1 MTLSFI
7 RFAGIMLAALSLSF
21 GLGHFMELP
30 ARMAWDQ
37 FLWVGST
44 VQGGLYALS
53 GPLGVLIQIATVIAL
68 TVLAMLLRRRGA
80 SGVPF
85 TIVAAAMFARPPHVV
100 DPGLSGECRARQMGQ
115 WAGASEL
122 GGLAV
127 AVGMGPG
134 GKWPR
139 PARRLRGID
148 RFGSG
153 EKRRRTKRTRRIR
166 SSAVT
171 TLPPSKI
178 NCVNNVRRASR
189 RHLK

>member
-37 FLWVGST
+37 YLWVGST

-68 TVLAMLLRRRGA
+68 ILLAMLLRRHGA

-100 DPGLSGECRARQMGQ
+100 DPGLSGECRAGQMGQ

-127 AVGMGPG
+127 AVGRTEKRLPLLG
-134 GKWPR
+134 R
-139 PARRLRGID
+139 ARRAHLP
-148 RFGSG
+148 
-153 EKRRRTKRTRRIR
+153 RR
-166 SSAVT
+166 
-171 TLPPSKI
+171 
-178 NCVNNVRRASR
+178 
-189 RHLK
+189 

>member
-68 TVLAMLLRRRGA
+68 TLLAMLLRRRGA
-80 SGVPF
+80 S
-85 TIVAAAMFARPPHVV
+85 
-100 DPGLSGECRARQMGQ
+100 
-115 WAGASEL
+115 
-122 GGLAV
+122 
-127 AVGMGPG
+127 
-134 GKWPR
+134 
-139 PARRLRGID
+139 
-148 RFGSG
+148 
-153 EKRRRTKRTRRIR
+153 
-166 SSAVT
+166 
-171 TLPPSKI
+171 
-178 NCVNNVRRASR
+178 
-189 RHLK
+189 